1 MTMNPN
7 TKVDSKALAKELAH
21 EIGAEAKY
29 LGVHSRAYRVGP
41 YIINK
46 DASIAGDDLEAI
58 REFLVRHDYIH
69 QEPAGQPES
78 ETPADEQPADLET
91 ESIVDDLIAD
101 SASADSEDEL
111 TETNVSIPISELTAV
126 SLTNL
131 LKLVYAK
138 QKLFSAMTQSEGI
151 YIDEEVIDLLNDEKP
166 DHVEMISELIES
178 ESKVDMIRGL
188 QIKDGQLTFTF
199 PHNGDDP
206 TRWASYTKL
215 LLAFIDRA
223 KAAQHI
229 NAKRIDP
236 AESEMKYYCNSLL
249 NQLGFGGADFKAD
262 RAALLGHLTGYAAFK
277 SADKMEAHKIKFSE
291 RRKAA
296 RLAAQET
303 DGQPLDTEQAKGD
316 LKANSQDSDGE
327 VMV

>member
-1 MTMNPN
+1 MTMNPT
-7 TKVDSKALAKELAH
+7 TKIDRKALVKELAA
-21 EIGAEAKY
+21 EIGAEVKY
-29 LGVHSRAYRVGP
+29 LGAPTMAYKVGP

-58 REFLVRHDYIH
+58 RDFLIRHDYIH
-69 QEPAGQPES
+69 QEPAGLPEN
-78 ETPADEQPADLET
+78 ETPADEQ
-91 ESIVDDLIAD
+91 
-101 SASADSEDEL
+101 SADSEDEL

-138 QKLFSAMTQSEGI
+138 QKLIAAMTQSEGI
-151 YIDEEVIDLLNDEKP
+151 FIDEEVIDLLNDEKP
-166 DHVEMISELIES
+166 DQVEMISELIES

-303 DGQPLDTEQAKGD
+303 DSQPLDTEQAKGD

-327 VMV
+327 VMA

>member
-1 MTMNPN
+1 MTSNPT
-7 TKVDSKALAKELAH
+7 TKMDRKALVKELAC
-21 EIGAEAKY
+21 EIGAEVKY
-29 LGVHSRAYRVGP
+29 LGAPTMAYQVGP

-58 REFLVRHDYIH
+58 WDFLIRHDYIH
-69 QEPAGQPES
+69 QEPARQPEN
-78 ETPADEQPADLET
+78 ETPANEQ
-91 ESIVDDLIAD
+91 
-101 SASADSEDEL
+101 SADSEDEL

-138 QKLFSAMTQSEGI
+138 QKLITAMTQSEGI
-151 YIDEEVIDLLNDEKP
+151 FIDEEVIDLLNDEKP
-166 DHVEMISELIES
+166 DQVEMISELIES

-188 QIKDGQLTFTF
+188 QIKEGQLTFTF
-199 PHNGDDP
+199 PYNGDDP
-206 TRWASYTKL
+206 TRWTSYTKL

-249 NQLGFGGADFKAD
+249 NQLGFGGTDFKAD
-262 RAALLGHLTGYAAFK
+262 RAVLLGHLTGYSAFK
-277 SADKMEAHKIKFSE
+277 SADKMEAHKAKFSE
-291 RRKAA
+291 RRKAT
-296 RLAAQET
+296 RLAAKE
-303 DGQPLDTEQAKGD
+303 GAGEQAGAD
-316 LKANSQDSDGE
+316 LKADSESDNGE
-327 VMV
+327 VMA